1 MIILQGKSNWI
12 EKEIENE
19 RKANDISI
27 IELNSNIYG
36 ERRIEI
42 KVNDIIP
49 LTNEE
54 IKSLILEI
62 EKWTTTHT

>member
-19 RKANDISI
+19 RKINDISI
-27 IELNSNIYG
+27 RKLNSNVFG
-36 ERRIEI
+36 ERKIEI
-42 KVNDIIP
+42 KVNNIIP

-54 IKSLILEI
+54 INSLLGENNG
-62 EKWTTTHT
+62 

>member
-62 EKWTTTHT
+62 EK